1 VQSILSFD
9 GEKSTCSC
17 CKCGDGGEDYGY
29 IHGQKVAQM
38 KMIVI
43 SIPLPPTLGTM
54 LAIARFQVP
63 LQGAVDFRAELEA
76 VKAALSEATGFKSGA
91 VGQNLDEPTLWV
103 LTTEWE
109 NVGSYRRALSST
121 RAKLEAIPVLARA
134 IDEPGAYE

>member
-1 VQSILSFD
+1 
-9 GEKSTCSC
+9 
-17 CKCGDGGEDYGY
+17 
-29 IHGQKVAQM
+29 
-38 KMIVI
+38 MI
-43 SIPLPPTLGTM
+43 
-54 LAIARFQVP
+54 AIARFELP
-63 LQGAVDFRAELEA
+63 LKEGGDFRLELER
-76 VKAALSEATGFKSGA
+76 VRQVLSEAAGFKSGY